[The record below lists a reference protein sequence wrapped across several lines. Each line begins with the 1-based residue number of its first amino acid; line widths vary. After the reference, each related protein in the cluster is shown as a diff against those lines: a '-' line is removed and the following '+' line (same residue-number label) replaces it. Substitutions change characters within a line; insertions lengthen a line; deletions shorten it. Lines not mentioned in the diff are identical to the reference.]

1 MLVLGFWVFLY
12 SVVVALS
19 IILIGKPTAFVD
31 GMTFIKL
38 LKLLLDW
45 RFILGGILAV
55 GARFIFVIIN
65 DIISK
70 TPSLEKAHLT
80 LTALATIVSIVFV
93 IFANYLFLGESLR
106 PIQILGTVVILI
118 GLFIVFR

>member
-70 TPSLEKAHLT
+70 TPSLLDLCKSQ
-80 LTALATIVSIVFV
+80 VSANM
-93 IFANYLFLGESLR
+93 IFSAVLGR
-106 PIQILGTVVILI
+106 
-118 GLFIVFR
+118 